1 MNKKQ
6 FEALEQLLIFLESQ
20 GVDLL
25 QRQLALSLRTL
36 RQYLARE
43 TGRRR
48 VKTFMLLEDQA
59 PATTRFPLGTLV
71 VTQSVWERLRAARR
85 SLAEFLYRHA
95 GGDWGECGALERNC
109 EYQQPVPLFSSYLL
123 EDTTK
128 VWIITEADRSRTTI
142 LLPHEFDVLY
152 AAHEIVLLSPPEPE
166 PRGNGKSL

>member
-48 VKTFMLLEDQA
+48 VKTFMLLDDHI
-59 PATTRFPLGTLV
+59 PATARFPLGHLI
-71 VTQSVWERLRAARR
+71 VTHSVWEQLRTARR
-85 SLAEFLYRHA
+85 QLAEFIYRHA
-95 GGDWGECGALERNC
+95 GCDWGECGATERNRA
-109 EYQQPVPLFSSYLL
+109 YQQPVPLFSSYLL
-123 EDTTK
+123 EGTTK

-152 AAHEIVLLSPPEPE
+152 AAQEVALFHQFEVEA
-166 PRGNGKSL
+166 RGNGKSV